1 MNTFKNAL
9 NDLKSKDPKIRNKA
23 ALALRDLGD
32 QRAVGP
38 LISAIINPDNS
49 KSIGTMLYA
58 LEVMDCREL
67 FLPLI
72 RIAIG
77 GNFEASAIAL
87 DLLHEKDFFVTDEDF
102 TESKSFLDNI
112 ERSDLKDFQSVAL
125 NELTELFFNESV

>member
-1 MNTFKNAL
+1 MNTFNKAID
-9 NDLKSKDPKIRNKA
+9 DLKSEDPKIRNKA
-23 ALALRDLGD
+23 SLVLRDLGD
-32 QRAVGP
+32 QRAVAP
-38 LISAIINPDNS
+38 LISAIVNADNS

-87 DLLHEKDFFVTDEDF
+87 DLLHDKDFSVTDEDF
-102 TESKSFLDNI
+102 TESKNIFDNI
-112 ERSDLKDFQSVAL
+112 ERSDLKDFQSVAF
-125 NELTELFFNESV
+125 NELTELFFNEGV